1 MRSTEEKV
9 QYWRSLVLA
18 QESSGLSISRYCQ
31 EQGVVLAQFYY
42 WRQRLRRG
50 TGPQAASSSSVS
62 TLPEFLELGLPGERE
77 AVRQA
82 LEIRLDLGAG
92 CTLTIRR
99 G

>member
-1 MRSTEEKV
+1 MRSTEEKT
-9 QYWRSLVLA
+9 QYWQSLVSA
-18 QESSGLSISRYCQ
+18 QESSGLSIPQFCQ
-31 EQGVVLAQFYY
+31 EQGVVLSQFYY

-50 TGPQAASSSSVS
+50 TGQQAVSPSSVS